1 MMPNTMQAISLMGR
15 EPKYVQ
21 IKDSIKHRILSK
33 ELPAGYRI
41 PTESELCDIYG
52 VSRITVRKALEEL
65 QGEGYFNKVQGKGT
79 FVSKGLMTQRL
90 SKFYSFSEELKKRG
104 LKEYASVL
112 KLSTVEADEHSAE
125 KLQILPGE
133 KLWRIYRLRCTDE
146 MPYAIETSYTPLSL
160 TPGLT
165 KELVNKN
172 GLYKTMASFGV
183 NVDSASEHFMAVNLR
198 KDQAKLLDVREDAAA
213 IRLVRVAYS
222 GSQAVE
228 YCISIVRGDFFN
240 YSVELT

>member
-1 MMPNTMQAISLMGR
+1 MPMSLQAISFMGH
-15 EPKYVQ
+15 EPKYIQV
-21 IKDSIKHRILSK
+21 KDAIKHRILSRDY
-33 ELPAGYRI
+33 PAGERI
-41 PTESELCDIYG
+41 PTESELCEIFG

-65 QGEGYFNKVQGKGT
+65 QGEGYLYKVQGKGT
-79 FVSKGLMTQRL
+79 FVSKEQMTQRL

-112 KLSTVEADEHSAE
+112 KLSAVEADAHIAGR
-125 KLQILPGE
+125 LQTLPGE
-133 KLWRIYRLRCTDE
+133 KLWRVYRLRCTDE
-146 MPYAIETSYTPLSL
+146 MPYAIETSYTPVSMM
-160 TPGLT
+160 PGLT

-172 GLYKTMASFGV
+172 GLYNTMASFGV

-198 KDQAKLLDVREDAAA
+198 KDQARLLDVREDAAA
-213 IRLVRVAYS
+213 IRLVRIAYS

-228 YCISIVRGDFFN
+228 YCISIVRGDFFT